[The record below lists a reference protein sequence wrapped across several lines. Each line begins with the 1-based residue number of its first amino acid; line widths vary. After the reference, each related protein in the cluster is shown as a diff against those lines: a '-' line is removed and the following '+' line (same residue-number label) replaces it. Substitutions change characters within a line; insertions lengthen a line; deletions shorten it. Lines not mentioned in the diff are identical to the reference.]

1 MANKNT
7 AILNIVVEL
16 LRNTI
21 ILMTIILKERSCK
34 KNMDMITV
42 IDSKATNYCFVKRD
56 DFVEYTVFIKPAF
69 WTDC

>member
-21 ILMTIILKERSCK
+21 VLMTIILKERSCR

-42 IDSKATNYCFVKRD
+42 IDFKATNHCFVRRD
-56 DFVEYTVFIKPAF
+56 NFVEYIVFIKPAF
-69 WTDC
+69 

>member
-21 ILMTIILKERSCK
+21 VLMTIILKERSCK

-42 IDSKATNYCFVKRD
+42 IDSKATR
-56 DFVEYTVFIKPAF
+56 
-69 WTDC
+69 

>member
-7 AILNIVVEL
+7 AILNIVVKL

-21 ILMTIILKERSCK
+21 VLMTIILKERSCR

-42 IDSKATNYCFVKRD
+42 IDSKATNHCFVRRD
-56 DFVEYTVFIKPAF
+56 NFVEYIVFIKPAF
-69 WTDC
+69 